1 MAVALGGGTP
11 YVAAAFTGAD
21 PCTLTSPTISGSNN
35 VLVISHSVNCPALTT
50 ITATLDGSSIA
61 AYRVAHNFNNYT
73 QLDVYVIPN
82 APSAKT
88 ISLSAGAGMICTIQ
102 ACYFNGADQA
112 TGYRTPVAV
121 AGATSGTTGSVD
133 VTPGQDGDMLVGCFG
148 VNDTA
153 AADGFDS
160 GETFNGTY
168 IGQITNITSEVSGS
182 MNYETLSGSG
192 TKTVSWTKATSQGWR
207 VVGIVIM
214 TDVLPD
220 TYGTPHDHSGVKP
233 YSSLWRPARA

>member
-35 VLVISHSVNCPALTT
+35 VLVVVFSLNNGVLFGV
-50 ITATLDGSSIA
+50 TATLDGADIS

-88 ISLSAGAGMICTIQ
+88 ISMSGGSMICTIQ

-133 VTPGQDGDMLVGCFG
+133 VTPGQAGDMLVGWFG

-153 AADGFDS
+153 AASGFDS

-168 IGQITNITSEVSGS
+168 LGQMTNNTSEAACS
-182 MNYETLSGSG
+182 MNYEALSGSG
-192 TKTVSWTKATSQGWR
+192 TKTVSWTKATSNGWR
-207 VVGIVIM
+207 VVGIALQ
-214 TDVLPD
+214 TADVADP
-220 TYGTPHDHSGVKP
+220 YGTPQDHSGCKP
-233 YSSLWRPARA
+233 WSSIWRPARA

>member
-11 YVAAAFTGAD
+11 YVAAAFTGED
-21 PCTLTSPTISGSNN
+21 PGTLTSPTISGSNN
-35 VLVISHSVNCPALTT
+35 VLVISHSVNCTALITM
-50 ITATLDGSSIA
+50 TATLDGSSIA

-88 ISLSAGAGMICTIQ
+88 ISLSAGDGMICTIQ

-133 VTPGQDGDMLVGCFG
+133 VTPGQAGDMLVGWFG

-153 AADGFDS
+153 AASGFDS

-168 IGQITNITSEVSGS
+168 LGQITNNTSEAACS
-182 MNYETLSGSG
+182 MNYEALSGSG
-192 TKTVSWTKATSQGWR
+192 TKTVSWTKATSDGWR
-207 VVGIVIM
+207 VAGIALQ
-214 TDVLPD
+214 TAESADP
-220 TYGTPHDHSGVKP
+220 YGTPRDHSGTKP
-233 YSSLWRPARA
+233 FSSFWRPARV

>member
-1 MAVALGGGTP
+1 MSVTLGGGTP
-11 YVAAAFTGAD
+11 YVEAGFTGVN

-35 VLVISHSVNCPALTT
+35 MLVISFSLNSSALLT
-50 ITATLDGSSIA
+50 ITATLDGASIA
-61 AYRVAHNFNNYT
+61 AYRVAHDLINYT

-88 ISLSAGAGMICTIQ
+88 ISFSWGTMFCTIQ

-133 VTPGQDGDMLVGCFG
+133 VTPGQAGDMLVGCFG

-168 IGQITNITSEVSGS
+168 LGQITNGSSEASGS
-182 MNYETLSGSG
+182 MNYEALSGSG
-192 TKTVSWTKATSQGWR
+192 TKTVSWTKATSAGWR
-207 VVGIVIM
+207 VAGIALQ
-214 TDVLPD
+214 TADVADP
-220 TYGTPHDHSGVKP
+220 YGTPQDHSGCKP
-233 YSSLWRPARA
+233 WSSIWRPARA

>member
-1 MAVALGGGTP
+1 MSVTLGGGTP
-11 YVAAAFTGAD
+11 YVEAGFFGAD

-35 VLVISHSVNCPALTT
+35 VLVISHSVNCTALITM
-50 ITATLDGSSIA
+50 TATLDGSSIA
-61 AYRVAHNFNNYT
+61 AYRVAHDFNNYT

-88 ISLSAGAGMICTIQ
+88 ISLSAGDGMICTIQ

-133 VTPGQDGDMLVGCFG
+133 VTPGQDGDMLVGWFG

-153 AADGFDS
+153 AASGFDS

-168 IGQITNITSEVSGS
+168 IGQITNNTSEAACS
-182 MNYETLSGSG
+182 MNYEALSGSG
-192 TKTVSWTKATSQGWR
+192 TKTVSWTKATSNGWR
-207 VVGIVIM
+207 VAGIAIM

-220 TYGTPHDHSGVKP
+220 PYGTPQDHSGCKP
-233 YSSLWRPARA
+233 WSSIWRPARA

>member
-1 MAVALGGGTP
+1 MSVTLGGGTP
-11 YVAAAFTGAD
+11 YVEAGFITAN

-35 VLVISHSVNCPALTT
+35 VLVIAFSLNGFSLQTV
-50 ITATLDGSSIA
+50 TATLDGANIA
-61 AYRVAHNFNNYT
+61 AYRVAHDFNDYN

-88 ISLSAGAGMICTIQ
+88 ISFSGAAMNCTIQ

-133 VTPGQDGDMLVGCFG
+133 VTPGQNGDMLVGCFG

-220 TYGTPHDHSGVKP
+220 TYGTPQNHSGVKP

>member
-1 MAVALGGGTP
+1 MSVTLGGGTP
-11 YVAAAFTGAD
+11 YVEAGFTGGN
-21 PCTLTSPTISGSNN
+21 PCNLTSPTISGSNN
-35 VLVISHSVNCPALTT
+35 VLVISHSFNCTALTT
-50 ITATLDGSSIA
+50 ITATLDGASIA
-61 AYRVAHNFNNYT
+61 AYRVAHDFSNYT

-88 ISLSAGAGMICTIQ
+88 ISMSGAAMTCTIQ
-102 ACYFNGADQA
+102 ACYSNGADQA

-133 VTPGQDGDMLVGCFG
+133 VTPGQNGDMLVGCFG

-168 IGQITNITSEVSGS
+168 LGQITNNTSEASGS
-182 MNYETLSGSG
+182 MNYEALSGSG
-192 TKTVSWTKATSQGWR
+192 TKTVSWTKATSEGWR
-207 VVGIVIM
+207 VAGIALQ
-214 TDVLPD
+214 TAESADP
-220 TYGTPHDHSGVKP
+220 YGTPRDHSGTKP
-233 YSSLWRPARA
+233 FSSFWRPARV